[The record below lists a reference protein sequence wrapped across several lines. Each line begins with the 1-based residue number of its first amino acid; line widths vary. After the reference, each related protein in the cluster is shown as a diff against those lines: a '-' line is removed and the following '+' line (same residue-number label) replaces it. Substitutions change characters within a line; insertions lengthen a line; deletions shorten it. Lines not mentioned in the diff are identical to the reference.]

1 MKRSPNKYSR
11 HRLDPARTTGL
22 ILCGMG
28 GPDGPE
34 AVEPFL
40 CNLFADPEIF
50 PLPRLIAGFVGRRI
64 AKKRA
69 PNVRANYAA
78 ISKDSVTPQLEIT
91 RRQAKVL
98 AESLSTAGRPTLPA
112 IGMRYWHPFPD
123 QTATELVAAGA
134 EQFLVVPTYPQF
146 SWATNGSTLDFVLE
160 GLQRI
165 APEAEVHVMPDWH
178 LLPGYIETLARPVIR
193 NLSDWARDEKNPG
206 QTGLLYVA
214 HSMPEKFIKK
224 GDPYLDRT
232 LETLAAVHEFVTKA
246 MREAGHG
253 AWLDALMVGGNE
265 PKLTFQSKVGPIKW
279 LGPEIAE
286 ETPRL
291 AAEGLRSVFVQPI
304 SFTCEHIET
313 MLELGIELKEIADKA
328 GIEDFKRGPALNMNR
343 IWLDSLADLLQEQA
357 YTPEVG
363 RFVADA

>member
-1 MKRSPNKYSR
+1 MKRSLDKYSR

-28 GPDGPE
+28 GPDGPD

-78 ISKDSVTPQLEIT
+78 VSKDSVTPQLDLT
-91 RRQAKVL
+91 RRQANAL

-112 IGMRYWHPFPD
+112 IAMRYWHPFPD
-123 QTATELVAAGA
+123 QTAAELVAAGA

-160 GLQRI
+160 SLKRV
-165 APEAEVHVMPDWH
+165 APEAVVHVVPDWH
-178 LLPGYIETLARPVIR
+178 LLPGYIEALARPVIR
-193 NLSDWARDEKNPG
+193 NLSAWAREERDPG
-206 QTGLLYVA
+206 QTGLFYVA

-232 LETLAAVHEFVTKA
+232 LETLAEVHKFVTTA
-246 MREAGHG
+246 MHEAGHG
-253 AWLDALMVGGNE
+253 RWLDALMAGGKE

-291 AAEGLRSVFVQPI
+291 AAEGLRSIFVQPI

-313 MLELGIELKEIADKA
+313 MLELGVELKEIADEA
-328 GIEDFKRGPALNMNR
+328 GIEDFKRGPALNLNR
-343 IWLDSLADLLQEQA
+343 IWLDSLAALLTEQA
-357 YTPEVG
+357 FSPEVG
-363 RFVADA
+363 HIVADV